1 MGLKI
6 CYSIHEKKSHG
17 EIVMLKEMTIEN
29 YKSFDKPQL
38 FSMEA
43 CPENQVSEF
52 RDHVAPINGN
62 RLLKI
67 SSIYGPNGGGKSNL
81 IKAIMLPVKIMRQS
95 GDGISAESLVYFEPS
110 IEDAASYETFIF
122 SKNKSCKET
131 IFFVNEDYEIG
142 YQFEVS
148 FSSIPN
154 EHFLRNQE
162 NFIIHSESVTYR
174 KKGETTFKP
183 LFERNDNGM
192 IASDYFSQVDLVKNK
207 IGLSP
212 YVSFVRYIA
221 VTYRNSNDGN
231 NGLEFA
237 VLQSLYFELASVSL
251 FSSSTRHFFYG
262 SVAKSAIDANKPAI
276 IKALAAAGIAVKDIL
291 VRNSQGLAKIFLVRA
306 RPNEKDYLLPL
317 TSESDGTQ
325 KLFAFLLTL
334 VTSPK
339 NAVLLGD
346 DFDSQLHPK
355 LIQAVLAIFTDPKSQ
370 RQFIFNSH
378 DLINMTNENFR
389 RDEIWF
395 AYRND
400 DYATILFPLS
410 SVVDYQG
417 KPVRKDAKYSKQYLE
432 DRYGADPFVKKGL
445 SLL

>member
-1 MGLKI
+1 
-6 CYSIHEKKSHG
+6 
-17 EIVMLKEMTIEN
+17 MLKEVTIEN
-29 YKSFDKPQL
+29 YKSFDKLQL

-52 RDHVAPINGN
+52 SDHVAPINGN

-81 IKAIMLPVKIMRQS
+81 IKAILLPVKIVRQS
-95 GDGISAESLVYFEPS
+95 GDSPDYETLSAFEGAD
-110 IEDAASYETFIF
+110 EEAASYETFIF
-122 SKNKSCKET
+122 SKSKACKET

-142 YQFEVS
+142 YQFEIS
-148 FSSIPN
+148 FSTKRS
-154 EHFLRNQE
+154 EHFLRDQE
-162 NFIIHSESVTYR
+162 LIIVHSESVTFR
-174 KKGETTFKP
+174 KAGEKDFKP

-192 IASDYFSQVDLVKNK
+192 IVSDYFSQVDLVKNK
-207 IGLSP
+207 IALSP
-212 YVSFVRYIA
+212 YLSFVRYIA
-221 VTYRNSNDGN
+221 ATYRSSKAAGNSEA
-231 NGLEFA
+231 EFA
-237 VLQSLYFELASVSL
+237 VLQSLYTELMSISL
-251 FSSSTRHFFYG
+251 FSSATHHYFNAMW
-262 SVAKSAIDANKPAI
+262 AKRAIDANKPVI
-276 IKALAAAGIAVKDIL
+276 LKALTAAGILVKDIL
-291 VRNSQGLAKIFLVRA
+291 IRITQGIAKIYLVRGKA
-306 RPNEKDYLLPL
+306 NDKDYVLPL
-317 TSESDGTQ
+317 ASESDGTR